1 MSVLQ
6 VRQELHKYIDLA
18 DERMI
23 RAMYAM
29 LQNYMHDDQD
39 IVAFSVSGQPLT
51 KNDMIKSVNEAVSD
65 VEQGKGLSSD
75 DIRQAKKNW

>member
-1 MSVLQ
+1 MSVAHVKQQL
-6 VRQELHKYIDLA
+6 LKYIDLA

-29 LQNYMHDDQD
+29 LQNYLQEEDQ
-39 IVAFSVSGQPLT
+39 IVAFSTQGQPLT
-51 KNDMIKSVNEAVSD
+51 KKDMIEALDKAVDD

-75 DIRQAKKNW
+75 DIRNDKKNW